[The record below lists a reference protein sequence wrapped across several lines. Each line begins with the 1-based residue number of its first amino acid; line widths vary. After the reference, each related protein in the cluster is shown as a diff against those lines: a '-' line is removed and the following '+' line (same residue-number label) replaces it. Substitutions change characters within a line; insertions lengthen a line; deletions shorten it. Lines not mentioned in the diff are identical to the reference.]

1 MSSLIVKPVE
11 TREEKKQFLQL
22 PWKLYEGDPYWI
34 PPLRS
39 NQEELVGYK
48 HHPFHD
54 MADVQTFLALRGG
67 QPVGRIAAIVNH
79 SHNRRFEEQ
88 RGFFGFFETI
98 DDLQVASALFDSA
111 SEWLAQKDM
120 TAIRG
125 PMNPSINYEVGLLVD
140 GFDSSPTFMM
150 TYNPPYY
157 QTLIEDCGFEKSQDL
172 YAYCGHR
179 GMVDTLDK
187 KMDFIVE
194 EVAKRFDVKL
204 RRMSRWRFKKDVK
217 IFLYIYNEANAGMW
231 GFVPLS
237 EAEVA
242 HMSSVLRFLI
252 CPQMTTI
259 AEVDGR
265 PVGAVFGML
274 DYNPRIKQI
283 DGRLFPFGFLRL
295 LWNRRAIKRV
305 RIVATEVLPEF
316 QRWGLGLSLMSR
328 ILPDALAWG
337 MLEGEFSWVA
347 ESNKLSRGTLER
359 AKVNLAKTYRIYDR
373 DI

>member
-22 PWKLYEGDPYWI
+22 PWKLYDGDPYWI

-39 NQEELVGYK
+39 NQVELIGFK

-54 MADVQTFLALRGG
+54 TADVQTFLALRGG

-79 SHNRRFEEQ
+79 AHNRRFEER

-98 DDLQVASALFDSA
+98 DDLQVASALFDS
-111 SEWLAQKDM
+111 SREWLAQKDM

-125 PMNPSINYEVGLLVD
+125 PMNPSINYEIGLLVD

-172 YAYCGHR
+172 YAYWGHR
-179 GMVDTLDK
+179 EMVDTLDK

-217 IFLYIYNEANAGMW
+217 IFLHIYNEANAGMW

-328 ILPDALAWG
+328 ILPDA
-337 MLEGEFSWVA
+337 
-347 ESNKLSRGTLER
+347 
-359 AKVNLAKTYRIYDR
+359 
-373 DI
+373 

>member
-22 PWKLYEGDPYWI
+22 PWKLYDGDPYWI

-54 MADVQTFLALRGG
+54 TADVQTFLALRDG

-79 SHNRRFEEQ
+79 AHNRRFEER

-98 DDLQVASALFDSA
+98 DDLQVASALLDS
-111 SEWLAQKDM
+111 SREWLAQKDM

-125 PMNPSINYEVGLLVD
+125 PMNPSINYEIGLLVD

-172 YAYCGHR
+172 YAYWGHR
-179 GMVDTLDK
+179 EMVDTLDK

-217 IFLYIYNEANAGMW
+217 IFLHIYNEANAGMW